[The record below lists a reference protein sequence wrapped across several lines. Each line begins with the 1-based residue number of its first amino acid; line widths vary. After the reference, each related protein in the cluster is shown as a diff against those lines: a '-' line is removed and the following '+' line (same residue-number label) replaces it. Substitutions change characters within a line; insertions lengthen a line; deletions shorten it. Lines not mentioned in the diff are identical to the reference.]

1 MRPAPETPPRE
12 EIKLQG
18 RSPFAGATIVNY
30 SPAVAEETGV
40 EDINEGVVIADVE
53 ENSTAARVNLQK
65 GDVVMAVNDARIVR
79 TSDLEKAAAGRPRFW
94 RLTIRR
100 GGQVF
105 QTVLGG

>member
-1 MRPAPETPPRE
+1 MGAS
-12 EIKLQG
+12 
-18 RSPFAGATIVNY
+18 RS
-30 SPAVAEETGV
+30 GV
-40 EDINEGVVIADVE
+40 EGVNEGVVITEID

-65 GDVVMAVNDARIVR
+65 GDIVVAVNDDRISR
-79 TSDLEKAAAGRPRFW
+79 TKDLEQAASARPRFW